1 MTPRPIRFASP
12 VSIAA
17 LAHPRVPRLP
27 RAARGAAYRVAC
39 LAGFLAALIATPA
52 RAQTAPAPAAAG
64 WQSCAA
70 QADASVRLACFD
82 RWAATQGGTMASTSP
97 AGVPAP
103 LASTTPAAPAPDV
116 PVNSQLPATRIVQV
130 SGDDGCHDRQYSE
143 LSRLWELEP
152 GTDCGTFGIR
162 GYRPISLSWIASN
175 SVNTAP
181 SSPSSGHTA
190 GFTDY
195 KRTETRIQLSVRT
208 KIAQGLLT
216 QDDPTR
222 KDSLW
227 FGYTQQSYWQLFSGN
242 ISRPFRTTD
251 HEPELI
257 YVYPVDLTLTNGW
270 RVRYGGVG
278 LVHQSNGQSLP
289 LSRSWNRVYLMGGM
303 EKDDTWR
310 VQARVWQRLPERA
323 ADDDN
328 PDISNYVG
336 RAEISGWWNADK
348 NNALGVTWRTALKS
362 DSRGSVRLEWL
373 RALGT
378 DSNRNSGLRFH
389 TQLFTGYGDSL
400 VDYNRRRTVLSVGLS
415 LIDF

>member
-64 WQSCAA
+64 WQSCAT
-70 QADASVRLACFD
+70 QADASARLACFD

-181 SSPSSGHTA
+181 SSPSAGHTA

-242 ISRPFRTTD
+242 LSRPFRTTD